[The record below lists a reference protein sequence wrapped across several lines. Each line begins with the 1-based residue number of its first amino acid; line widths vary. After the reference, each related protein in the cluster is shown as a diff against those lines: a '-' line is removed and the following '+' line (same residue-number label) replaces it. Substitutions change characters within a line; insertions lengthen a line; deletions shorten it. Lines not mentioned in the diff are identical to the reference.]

1 VIDKSTF
8 KALAES
14 DPLWRIF
21 RGVEKHLMLT
31 DGSAVSDSR
40 GLAKAFASFS
50 KGIGRDQE
58 TNWEENAP
66 RRACV
71 AMALAVY
78 SQPHLAVTFRRQ
90 TVEGEPDEPALV
102 LQTYTMEKALTL
114 PQWELDDI
122 RECVDVRVGK
132 TLKQAR
138 ALHWLWT
145 RFGLPKSNPEPMF
158 RVLIPGAKSKLGPVG
173 LVRRGPQLYAVVQ
186 QKFPPPVR
194 SLFMNWL
201 PLDHERSFSPLHTFQ
216 AKYVDK
222 NLRKA
227 MTRSIGC
234 SDEELCDILDGMITV
249 IPRKGSTTFL
259 RHDHWRSRAISAM
272 TGLAHPY
279 SVATWLTDPLTTNDI
294 NWKPWLSANNGELRI
309 ESPAEVF
316 DVLLLPRARAMM
328 RQLYAQLLAQLEL
341 ENVRRD
347 EDGQIISSVDDVH
360 IYNTAGHLRHISQ
373 PLFDWVKSEQ
383 VRADIGRALEVSQTK
398 VDDAFD
404 ALEVDWRNHF
414 QSIWARTGGHELD
427 GNVQA
432 RITRHLIALHT
443 SVRRAYH
450 REPTDDWDHR
460 DFVMLFAAHYLA
472 HVPVESLWSDN
483 SPHTEDM
490 DRYLGDVFWGLWT
503 KLLRTT
509 AEETLSDL

>member
-1 VIDKSTF
+1 MV
-8 KALAES
+8 
-14 DPLWRIF
+14 
-21 RGVEKHLMLT
+21 T
-31 DGSAVSDSR
+31 DGSAASDSKS
-40 GLAKAFASFS
+40 LSKAFAAFS
-50 KGIGRDQE
+50 KGIGGPSDID
-58 TNWEENAP
+58 WEENPP

-71 AMALAVY
+71 AMALALY
-78 SQPHLAVTFRRQ
+78 SQPHLAVTFKRQ
-90 TVEGEPDEPALV
+90 SVEGDPEEPALV
-102 LQTYTMEKALTL
+102 LQTYTMEKALSL

-122 RECVDVRVGK
+122 REVVDVRVGK

-158 RVLIPGAKSKLGPVG
+158 RVLIPGAKSKIGSVG
-173 LVRRGPQLYAVVQ
+173 LIRRGPQLYAVIQ
-186 QKFPPPVR
+186 QKYPPPVR

-234 SDEELCDILDGMITV
+234 SDEEVCEILDGMITV

-279 SVATWLTDPLTTNDI
+279 AVATWLTDPLTTNDV
-294 NWKPWLSANNGELRI
+294 NWKPWLSSQDGEL
-309 ESPAEVF
+309 SVQVPAQVF

-341 ENVRRD
+341 ENVSRD
-347 EDGQIISSVDDVH
+347 KDGEVISSVDDVH
-360 IYNTAGHLRHISQ
+360 LYNIAGHLRHICQ
-373 PLFDWVKSEQ
+373 PIFDWVNSDQ
-383 VRADIGRALEVSQTK
+383 VRADIGRKIGLSRAKT
-398 VDDAFD
+398 DAGFD
-404 ALEVDWRNHF
+404 AIEAAWREHF
-414 QSIWARTGGHELD
+414 HTIWSSHGGREMD

-443 SVRRAYH
+443 SVRRAFH
-450 REPTDDWDHR
+450 RKADKNWDHR

-472 HVPVESLWSDN
+472 HVPVESLWSD
-483 SPHTEDM
+483 SSTHTEDM
-490 DRYLGDVFWGLWT
+490 DRYLGDVFWGLWN
-503 KLLRTT
+503 KLLR
-509 AEETLSDL
+509 ASAAETLSDSF